1 MYRTDGRPVVDSL
14 QLFLLSV
21 AVLGAA
27 FTFLLAIVAGVSM
40 ETAGLRALVALAV
53 LCGLAVGAAAVAR
66 WVLRPR
72 RRA

>member
-1 MYRTDGRPVVDSL
+1 MYRTDGRALVDSL
-14 QLFLLSV
+14 QLFMLSV

-27 FTFLLAIVAGVSM
+27 LTFLLATVAGVSV
-40 ETAGLRALVALAV
+40 ETAVLRALIALAV
-53 LCGLAVGAAAVAR
+53 LCGLAVGAAMVAR

>member
-1 MYRTDGRPVVDSL
+1 MYRDDGRPVLDSL

-27 FTFLLAIVAGVSM
+27 FTFLLATVAGVSM
-40 ETAGLRALVALAV
+40 ETAVLRALVALAV
-53 LCGLAVGAAAVAR
+53 LCGLAVGAATVAR